1 MTMCQSSGCVST
13 TSGSQYS
20 EESIAPD
27 VLDGPTMVDPGALS
41 IRLVPKTTPSYPS
54 TNEEGTADYE
64 ANRIH
69 QNGITGV
76 SHILDSSTA
85 PQNGDPPM
93 KLYPEPTQGKFRH
106 PHFSFFVSG
115 ISTYRCSLIYLP
127 KVFSRNLPFVE
138 WRTMRGTQIRSVMA
152 ENGLVQITF
161 TTPSSVVEKPGN
173 SDLNSP
179 QSLQPHW
186 QVDLTHH

>member
-1 MTMCQSSGCVST
+1 MSTVALVPPTDDIASPQSQTSSEFHDIFQEVDNLRTIFTRNSSASSLSTSDHLGDPDLTMCQSSGCVST

-27 VLDGPTMVDPGALS
+27 VLDGPTVVEPGALS
-41 IRLVPKTTPSYPS
+41 IRLVPKTTSSYPS
-54 TNEEGTADYE
+54 TNQEGTADYE

-93 KLYPEPTQGKFRH
+93 KLYPEPTQGKFFRH
-106 PHFSFFVSG
+106 PILAFL
-115 ISTYRCSLIYLP
+115 YQR
-127 KVFSRNLPFVE
+127 SR
-138 WRTMRGTQIRSVMA
+138 
-152 ENGLVQITF
+152 
-161 TTPSSVVEKPGN
+161 
-173 SDLNSP
+173 
-179 QSLQPHW
+179 
-186 QVDLTHH
+186 LTGVL